1 MNKKLTLSLNATVIE
16 KAKVYAEK
24 TGRSL
29 SGMVENYLDSLTK
42 KEEHV
47 EVSERLKKIAG
58 KIKIPKDFDEKE
70 ELRKGLEEKY
80 LK

>member
-42 KEEHV
+42 KEEHS

-58 KIKIPKDFDEKE
+58 KIKIPTNFDEKE
-70 ELRKGLEEKY
+70 ELRKGLDEKY
-80 LK
+80 L

>member
-1 MNKKLTLSLNATVIE
+1 MNKKLTLSLDATVIE

-42 KEEHV
+42 KEEQP
-47 EVSERLKKIAG
+47 EVSERLSRIAG
-58 KIKIPKDFDEKE
+58 KIKLPKDFDEKE

-80 LK
+80 L

>member
-42 KEEHV
+42 QHEHS

-80 LK
+80 L

>member
-29 SGMVENYLDSLTK
+29 SGMVETYLDSLTK
-42 KEEHV
+42 REEQP
-47 EVSERLKKIAG
+47 EVSERLSRIAG
-58 KIKIPKDFDEKE
+58 KIKLPKDFDEKE

-80 LK
+80 L

>member
-29 SGMVENYLDSLTK
+29 SGMVENYLESLTK
-42 KEEHV
+42 KEKHA

-58 KIKIPKDFDEKE
+58 KIKVPTNFDEKE

-80 LK
+80 LR

>member
-42 KEEHV
+42 QEEQS

-58 KIKIPKDFDEKE
+58 KIKIPRDFDEKE
-70 ELRKGLEEKY
+70 ELRKGLEEKH
-80 LK
+80 L

>member
-29 SGMVENYLDSLTK
+29 SGMVETYLDSLTK
-42 KEEHV
+42 KEEKP
-47 EVSERLKKIAG
+47 EVSERLSRIAG
-58 KIKIPKDFDEKE
+58 KIKLPKDFDEKE

-80 LK
+80 L